1 MERSEFNGH
10 SMRASIDPQSINKEE
25 RTFDVV
31 MFTDAPVTYRDY
43 KYKDKYEG
51 EPETYNEVFSMDAN
65 AIETA
70 RLDSGIPLFP
80 SHWDRGSFSQ
90 LGISTSYTLGE
101 RGCVGK
107 IKLGARADAALWQDI
122 QDEVVKSFSIGVKIF
137 EVERSTV
144 GGSLQYKATKWSPM
158 HLAIAPEPADVS
170 CTTVR
175 SSDTIVI
182 DTDTKIKQEDEPETF
197 LNSIINKF

>member
-1 MERSEFNGH
+1 MEKIEFNGH
-10 SMRASIDPQSINKEE
+10 TMRASIDPSTINKEE

-31 MFTDAPVTYRDY
+31 MFTDAPVAYRDW
-43 KYKDKYEG
+43 KYKESFSGD
-51 EPETYNEVFSMDAN
+51 PETYREFFSMDAA

-80 SHWDRGSFSQ
+80 SHWDRGSLSQ
-90 LGISTSYTLGE
+90 LGISTAYALGE
-101 RGCVGK
+101 RGCTGT
-107 IKLGARADAALWQDI
+107 IKLGARADAELWQDI

-144 GGSLQYKATKWSPM
+144 DGMLQYKATKWSPM
-158 HLAIAPEPADVS
+158 HLAIAPEPADVA

-175 SSDTIVI
+175 SADTIIKEVI
-182 DTDTKIKQEDEPETF
+182 QDKQEDEPETF
-197 LNSIINKF
+197 LKSITNKF

>member
-25 RTFDVV
+25 RSFDVV
-31 MFTDAPVTYRDY
+31 MFTDAPVTYRDW
-43 KYKDKYEG
+43 KYKDGYNG
-51 EPETYNEVFSMDAN
+51 DPETYNEVFSMDAS

-70 RLDSGIPLFP
+70 RLDVGIPLFP
-80 SHWDRGSFSQ
+80 SHWDRSSLSQ
-90 LGISTSYTLGE
+90 LGISTSYSLSE

-107 IKLGARADAALWQDI
+107 VKLGARADAILWQDI
-122 QDEVVKSFSIGVKIF
+122 QDEVTKTVSIGVKIF
-137 EVERSTV
+137 EVERSNINGV
-144 GGSLQYKATKWSPM
+144 LQYKATKWSPM
-158 HLAIAPEPADVS
+158 HLALAPEPADIN

-175 SSDTIVI
+175 SADTVVR
-182 DTDTKIKQEDEPETF
+182 DLTIKQEDEPENF